1 MATVEQALSVARGEL
16 GYSRWTDPQ
25 EGTKYGRDYA
35 TRHGAYFG
43 ASGVP
48 YCAMFVTWVL
58 RQVGMTPPG
67 GDFAYVPSGIN
78 AARNLGRLVS
88 AANAQA
94 GDLVCFDWDGDGVAD
109 HVGFVERNYG
119 SYYQTIEG
127 NTSSGASGSQS
138 NGGGVYRR
146 TRNLGS
152 VIAVIRPE
160 YTGASASS
168 WELEEDGI
176 WGARTGRRFRQV
188 FAVPANAGW
197 EPTAVRALQYFLS
210 WALDAYRL
218 KAATG
223 VDRIPVDGFDGPI
236 TIGAFQTWWNASGI
250 PAGHRIPVTKTWDA
264 ETVKAMQIA
273 LNHSWAGSKA
283 LGVKP

>member
-1 MATVEQALSVARGEL
+1 MATVEQALNVARGEL

-25 EGTKYGRDYA
+25 AGTKYGRDYA

-43 ASGVP
+43 TSGVP

-78 AARNLGRLVS
+78 AARNLGRLI
-88 AANAQA
+88 AQANAQA
-94 GDLVCFDWDGDGVAD
+94 GDLVCFDWDGDGIAD

-146 TRNLGS
+146 TRNLSS

-160 YTGASASS
+160 YTGSSSSS

-176 WGARTGRRFRQV
+176 WGAHTGRRFRQV
-188 FAVPANAGW
+188 FAVPTSAPW

-236 TIGAFQTWWNASGI
+236 TIGAFQAWWNASGI
-250 PAGHRIPVTKTWDA
+250 PAGHRVPVTKTWDA

-283 LGVKP
+283 LAVKP

>member
-1 MATVEQALSVARGEL
+1 
-16 GYSRWTDPQ
+16 
-25 EGTKYGRDYA
+25 
-35 TRHGAYFG
+35 
-43 ASGVP
+43 
-48 YCAMFVTWVL
+48 
-58 RQVGMTPPG
+58 
-67 GDFAYVPSGIN
+67 
-78 AARNLGRLVS
+78 RLVS

-160 YTGASASS
+160 YTGDSSS

-176 WGARTGRRFRQV
+176 W
-188 FAVPANAGW
+188 
-197 EPTAVRALQYFLS
+197 
-210 WALDAYRL
+210 
-218 KAATG
+218 
-223 VDRIPVDGFDGPI
+223 
-236 TIGAFQTWWNASGI
+236 
-250 PAGHRIPVTKTWDA
+250 
-264 ETVKAMQIA
+264 
-273 LNHSWAGSKA
+273 
-283 LGVKP
+283 